1 MAGMCI
7 AMDRRKAV
15 PYSIASGCD
24 MFLFTKN
31 LDEDYS
37 FMEDGI
43 DKGIL
48 TPERLNEAVMRILG
62 LKAALHLPEKKAIQQ
77 FSRI

>member
-1 MAGMCI
+1 MVITDSSTMAGMCI

-15 PYSIASGCD
+15 PYAIASGCD

-37 FMEDGI
+37 FMEEGI
-43 DKGIL
+43 EKGIL
-48 TPERLNEAVMRILG
+48 TQERLNER
-62 LKAALHLPEKKAIQQ
+62 
-77 FSRI
+77 